1 MAKAMKLEKLM
12 LDVKNARDAHIDER
26 LRSNTMIWINTVR
39 PDGRPHSAAVWFLW
53 DGSKFFIFSMPN
65 TQKVR
70 NLRQNTNV
78 VLALDDTKNGDDV
91 IQVEGKAELLENNSG
106 VSATLP
112 AFVAKYDRM
121 FKSMGSTPEAMAA
134 EYSQA
139 IRITPTKFLGPVE

>member
-1 MAKAMKLEKLM
+1 M

-112 AFVAKYDRM
+112 AFAAKYDQM

-139 IRITPTKFLGPVE
+139 IRITPTKFLAPVE

>member
-1 MAKAMKLEKLM
+1 MAKAITLEILM
-12 LDVKNARDAHIDER
+12 LDVTKTRDAHVDER
-26 LRSNTMIWINTVR
+26 LRTDTMIWINTVR

-78 VLALDDTKNGDDV
+78 VLALDDTKNGSDV
-91 IQVEGKAELLENNSG
+91 IQVEGKAELLGNNSG

-112 AFVAKYDRM
+112 AFVAKYGAM
-121 FKSMGSTPEAMAA
+121 IKGMGSTPEAMAA
-134 EYSQA
+134 EYSQV
-139 IRITPTKFLGPVE
+139 IRITPTKFLAPVE

>member
-1 MAKAMKLEKLM
+1 MKLEKLM

-53 DGSKFFIFSMPN
+53 DGSNFFIFSMPN

-112 AFVAKYDRM
+112 AFVAKY
-121 FKSMGSTPEAMAA
+121 GAMIKAPSGFPVQSHICR
-134 EYSQA
+134 SQTA
-139 IRITPTKFLGPVE
+139 KPRS

>member
-1 MAKAMKLEKLM
+1 
-12 LDVKNARDAHIDER
+12 
-26 LRSNTMIWINTVR
+26 
-39 PDGRPHSAAVWFLW
+39 
-53 DGSKFFIFSMPN
+53 
-65 TQKVR
+65 
-70 NLRQNTNV
+70 
-78 VLALDDTKNGDDV
+78 LDDTKNGDDV

-139 IRITPTKFLGPVE
+139 IRITPTKFLAPVE

>member
-1 MAKAMKLEKLM
+1 M
-12 LDVKNARDAHIDER
+12 LDVSNARDAHIDER

-53 DGSKFFIFSMPN
+53 DGSNFFTFSRPN

-78 VLALDDTKNGDDV
+78 VLALDDTKDGDDV

-106 VSATLP
+106 VNATIP
-112 AFVAKYDRM
+112 AYVAKYGAMIKD
-121 FKSMGSTPEAMAA
+121 MGSTPEAMAA
-134 EYSQA
+134 EYSQP

>member
-1 MAKAMKLEKLM
+1 M

-53 DGSKFFIFSMPN
+53 DGSNFFIFSMPN

-139 IRITPTKFLGPVE
+139 IRITPTKFLAPVE